1 MYQWPCM
8 GRRVN
13 RAKFWP
19 NKRTCL
25 LKIGARSTAGCA
37 EMQWSDRY
45 LALPW
50 WQWRLAACKRKRRPP
65 RQHQRRRRPSLFKS
79 CMAWHIS
86 TIYGSITSTIRPL
99 SSAPRSLRRA
109 LRRSCKIASQVP
121 TTRIPNMR
129 QRDAATLLEHS
140 DVNDQ
145 IKKQV
150 SDLDHTRSART
161 ASMIA
166 SREYATRWV
175 RGH

>member
-1 MYQWPCM
+1 MTKGEILAQYKNLSPED
-8 GRRVN
+8 RRSFDRWLRGNAVVGSIFGV
-13 RAKFWP
+13 ALVAIALGGLQTQETATAP
-19 NKRTCL
+19 APTSPQTISVQEL
-25 LKIGARSTAGCA
+25 L
-37 EMQWSDRY
+37 
-45 LALPW
+45 
-50 WQWRLAACKRKRRPP
+50 
-65 RQHQRRRRPSLFKS
+65 
-79 CMAWHIS
+79 AWHIS